1 MSIFIA
7 VPGFQDEEFIPTI
20 EDAFAKAENPQ
31 DVYIG
36 SRYLSTFNDE
46 LDNLEEWATNHQ
58 YADNIKIELVLVN
71 ENNRF
76 QVFGSTKGRQGSANF
91 YADQDYFLSIDS
103 HCLFGN
109 HWDTELI
116 RLHTEAKE
124 ATNNDKT
131 IITAYGAEYT
141 WNAKDER
148 YYTSDHLYQYIG
160 FDFDTPNVEKHEWMK
175 RPLYAVMPPWMV
187 ENVGP
192 NMPELLPATK
202 FAYNFSFS
210 DKCFIYDED
219 FDVFLMEED
228 MIKTWKLVKDGW
240 TFVHPN
246 TTRPLIGHLYVS
258 VINDDPHKEKVRR
271 GYIRGALGENNEW
284 SLLHQEVRN
293 ILRYKNDPEYKD
305 TISKWEDWLKIKVG
319 ENSRHRNYIPDTF
332 I

>member
-7 VPGFQDEEFIPTI
+7 VPGFQDTEFIPTI

-58 YADNIKIELVLVN
+58 YADNIKIELVLVS
-71 ENNRF
+71 EHNRF

-103 HCLFGN
+103 HSLFGN

-124 ATNNDKT
+124 LTKNDKT
-131 IITAYGAEYT
+131 IITAYGASYAFKNIE
-141 WNAKDER
+141 ER
-148 YYTSDHLYQYIG
+148 YFISNHYYQYIG
-160 FDFDTPNVEKHEWMK
+160 FPKESPSVVKYDWMT
-175 RPLYAVMPPWMV
+175 RPLYSVCLPWMC
-187 ENVGP
+187 EKISSNYSD
-192 NMPELLPATK
+192 LLPATK

-210 DKCFIYDED
+210 DQCFIYDED
-219 FDVFLMEED
+219 LDVYIIEED
-228 MIKTWKLVKDGW
+228 MIKTWKLIKDGW

-246 TTRPLIGHLYVS
+246 TKEPILGHLYHPQ
-258 VINDDPHKEKVRR
+258 IEKFGERAGVK
-271 GYIRGALGENNEW
+271 GAVGVDTEW
-284 SLLHQEVRN
+284 KYLHQEVRN
-293 ILRYKNDPEYKD
+293 VLKYLDDPEYKD
-305 TISKWEDWLKIKVG
+305 TISKYESWLKVKFR
-319 ENSRHRNYIPDTF
+319 EHSLHNWYMPSSF

>member
-7 VPGFQDEEFIPTI
+7 VPGFQDTEFIPTI

-58 YADNIKIELVLVN
+58 YADNIKIELVLVS
-71 ENNRF
+71 EHNRF

-103 HCLFGN
+103 HSLFGN

-124 ATNNDKT
+124 LTKNDKT
-131 IITAYGAEYT
+131 IITAYGASYAFNNIE
-141 WNAKDER
+141 ER
-148 YYTSDHLYQYIG
+148 YFISNHYYQYIG
-160 FDFDTPNVEKHEWMK
+160 FPKESPSVVKYDWMT
-175 RPLYAVMPPWMV
+175 RPLYSVCLPWMC
-187 ENVGP
+187 EQISSDYSD
-192 NMPELLPATK
+192 LLPATK

-210 DKCFIYDED
+210 DQCFIYDED
-219 FDVFLMEED
+219 LDVYIIEED
-228 MIKTWKLVKDGW
+228 MIKTWKLIKDGW

-246 TTRPLIGHLYVS
+246 TKKPILGHLYHS
-258 VINDDPHKEKVRR
+258 QIEKFGERAGVK
-271 GYIRGALGENNEW
+271 GAVGVDTQW
-284 SLLHQEVRN
+284 KYLHQEVRN
-293 ILRYKNDPEYKD
+293 VLKYLDDPEYKD
-305 TISKWEDWLKIKVG
+305 TISKYESWLKVK
-319 ENSRHRNYIPDTF
+319 F
-332 I
+332 IEHSLHNWYMPSSFI